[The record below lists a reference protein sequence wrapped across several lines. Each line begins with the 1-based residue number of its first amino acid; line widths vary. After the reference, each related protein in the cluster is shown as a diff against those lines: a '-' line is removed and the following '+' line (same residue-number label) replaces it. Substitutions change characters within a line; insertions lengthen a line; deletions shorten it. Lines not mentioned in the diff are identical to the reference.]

1 MIVLGN
7 SSRDTYV
14 DETMTDMTISP
25 SILVVE
31 DDEHI
36 GELLKFLLERQGYL
50 VEHCTEGRAAR
61 AFIEGGKPPPRLI
74 LLDVMLPFCDGF
86 ELVGVIRAQPGWAEV
101 PIIMLTAKTT
111 ESDIVRALDAGANDY
126 IVKPFQPNELMAR
139 LRRYI
144 KEA

>member
-1 MIVLGN
+1 
-7 SSRDTYV
+7 
-14 DETMTDMTISP
+14 MTDPATAP

-36 GELLKFLLERQGYL
+36 GELLGFLLERQGYR
-50 VEHCTEGRAAR
+50 VDRCTDGRAAR
-61 AFIEGGKPPPRLI
+61 AFIEGVRPSEGHPPPRLI

-86 ELVGVIRAQPGWAEV
+86 ELVGLIRAQPGWDAV

-139 LRRYI
+139 LRRYV

>member
-1 MIVLGN
+1 
-7 SSRDTYV
+7 
-14 DETMTDMTISP
+14 MTEPATAP

-36 GELLKFLLERQGYL
+36 GELLKFLLERQGYR
-50 VEHCTEGRAAR
+50 VDRCTEGRAAR
-61 AFIEGGKPPPRLI
+61 AYIDGGNAPPRLI

-86 ELVGVIRAQPGWAEV
+86 ELVGLIRAQPGWDEV

-139 LRRYI
+139 LRRYV

>member
-1 MIVLGN
+1 
-7 SSRDTYV
+7 
-14 DETMTDMTISP
+14 MTEPATAP

-36 GELLKFLLERQGYL
+36 GELLKFLLERQGYR
-50 VEHCTEGRAAR
+50 VDRCTEGRAAR
-61 AFIEGGKPPPRLI
+61 AYIEGTTAPPRLI

-86 ELVGVIRAQPGWAEV
+86 ELVGLIRAQPGWGEV

-139 LRRYI
+139 LRRYV

>member
-1 MIVLGN
+1 
-7 SSRDTYV
+7 
-14 DETMTDMTISP
+14 MTDSVTAP

-36 GELLKFLLERQGYL
+36 GELLKFLLERQGYR
-50 VEHCTEGRAAR
+50 VDRCTEGRAAR
-61 AFIEGGKPPPRLI
+61 SFIQANGPPRLI
-74 LLDVMLPFCDGF
+74 LLDVMLPFLDGF
-86 ELVGVIRAQPGWAEV
+86 ELVGVIRSQPGWGEV

-139 LRRYI
+139 LRRYV